1 MRRFGVKMWRSD
13 ASVRG
18 TGFTLIELLVVI
30 AIIAIL
36 AAILFPVFSRA
47 REKAR
52 QSSCGSNL
60 RQVQLAIAQYTQD
73 YDERHP
79 HTWFT
84 TFPTNSPSAWTDY
97 PGGYQWEEAVLPYV
111 KNDQL
116 FVCPSASAIRYVP
129 DTTPG
134 QVDTTPAPWPNPNY
148 PFPRGGYAGNVAYWG
163 GLCATGIV
171 ANHPFGFRS
180 LAAIDEPAG
189 TFMVWDSAASGSP
202 GRFEEGWQ
210 YGAQQPTTVNWS
222 ANPPNLAPTGV
233 VGGRHT
239 EGANFGYVDGHMK
252 WNALSKLLTISTVN
266 GCTLP
271 PFTIQAD

>member
-1 MRRFGVKMWRSD
+1 MMRRKIWRSD

-36 AAILFPVFSRA
+36 AAILFPVFSRV

-60 RQVQLAIAQYTQD
+60 RQVQLAIAQYAQD
-73 YDERHP
+73 YDELHP

-84 TFPTNSPSAWTDY
+84 ANGLWNDW
-97 PGGYQWEEAVLPYV
+97 PGGYPWEEAVLPYV

-129 DTTPG
+129 DTNLAG
-134 QVDTTPAPWPNPNY
+134 VDNP
-148 PFPRGGYAGNVAYWG
+148 PPPRGGYAGSVAYLG
-163 GLCATGIV
+163 GYCAPLIV

-180 LAAIDEPAG
+180 LAAIAEPAG

-202 GRFEEGWQ
+202 GHFEEGW
-210 YGAQQPTTVNWS
+210 YDGTGQPTTVNWS
-222 ANPPNLAPTGV
+222 ANPPRLEPPPWGV
-233 VGGRHT
+233 VGGRHI
-239 EGANFGYVDGHMK
+239 EGANFSYVDGHMK
-252 WNALSKLLTISTVN
+252 WNQLSKLLTKSTVN

-271 PFTIQAD
+271 PFTIEAD

>member
-1 MRRFGVKMWRSD
+1 MMRRFGVKMWRSD

-60 RQVQLAIAQYTQD
+60 RQVQLAIAQYAQD

-79 HTWFT
+79 TTWFGDANG
-84 TFPTNSPSAWTDY
+84 PY
-97 PGGYQWEEAVLPYV
+97 PGYYQWEEAVLPYV

-129 DTTPG
+129 DTTPAR
-134 QVDTTPAPWPNPNY
+134 VDTTPAPWPDPNY
-148 PFPRGGYAGNVAYWG
+148 PFPRGGYAGNVAYWDG
-163 GLCATGIV
+163 RCATGIV

-189 TFMVWDSAASGSP
+189 TFMLWDSAASGSP

-210 YGAQQPTTVNWS
+210 FGAQQPNTVNWS
-222 ANPPNLAPTGV
+222 ANPPRLERPGV
-233 VGGRHT
+233 TTAVGGRHM
-239 EGANFGYVDGHMK
+239 EGANFSYVDGHMK
-252 WNALSKLLTISTVN
+252 WNQLSRLLTISTVN

>member
-1 MRRFGVKMWRSD
+1 MMRRSALKTRFSD
-13 ASVRG
+13 AFVRG

-60 RQVQLAIAQYTQD
+60 RQVQLAIAQYAQD

-79 HTWFT
+79 TTWFVQRSGE
-84 TFPTNSPSAWTDY
+84 PW
-97 PGGYQWEEAVLPYV
+97 PGSYQWQEAVLPYV
-111 KNDQL
+111 KNNQL
-116 FVCPSASAIRYVP
+116 FVCPSASAITYVP
-129 DTTPG
+129 D
-134 QVDTTPAPWPNPNY
+134 PNPHLVD
-148 PFPRGGYAGNVAYWG
+148 PLPPRGGYAGNVTYWG
-163 GLCATGIV
+163 GLCATGIP

-180 LAAIDEPAG
+180 LAAIDEPAT
-189 TFMVWDSAASGSP
+189 TFMVWDSAASGPP

-210 YGAQQPTTVNWS
+210 FGAQQPDTYNPNT
-222 ANPPNLAPTGV
+222 NPPRLERTGV
-233 VGGRHT
+233 TNAVGGRHM
-239 EGANFGYVDGHMK
+239 EGANFSYVDGHMK
-252 WNALSKLLTISTVN
+252 WNGLPSLLRISTVN
-266 GCTLP
+266 NCTLP

>member
-1 MRRFGVKMWRSD
+1 MMRRKMWRSD

-84 TFPTNSPSAWTDY
+84 ANGLWNDW

-111 KNDQL
+111 KNNQL
-116 FVCPSASAIRYVP
+116 FVCPSASNIRYVP
-129 DTTPG
+129 DTTPN
-134 QVDTTPAPWPNPNY
+134 QVDTPPYPDPNY
-148 PFPRGGYAGNVAYWG
+148 PFPRGGYAGNEAYWV
-163 GLCATGIV
+163 GLCAAGIV
-171 ANHPFGFRS
+171 ANHPFWFRS
-180 LAAIDEPAG
+180 LAAVVEPAT
-189 TFMVWDSAASGSP
+189 TFMVWDSAESGLP
-202 GRFEEGWQ
+202 GRFGEGWQ
-210 YGAQQPTTVNWS
+210 DGTQQPTTVNWS
-222 ANPPNLAPTGV
+222 ANPPRLEPPSWGV
-233 VGGRHT
+233 VGGRHI
-239 EGANFGYVDGHMK
+239 EGANFSYVDGHMK
-252 WNALSKLLTISTVN
+252 WNQLSKLLTISTVN

-271 PFTIQAD
+271 PFTIEAD

>member
-1 MRRFGVKMWRSD
+1 MRKFGVKGRHGPSI
-13 ASVRG
+13 VRG

-52 QSSCGSNL
+52 QGSCGSDL
-60 RQVQLAIAQYTQD
+60 RQIQIAIAQYAQD

-84 TFPTNSPSAWTDY
+84 ISNWSDY

-111 KNDQL
+111 KNYQL
-116 FVCPSASAIRYVP
+116 FVCPSASSLVYTP
-129 DTTPG
+129 D
-134 QVDTTPAPWPNPNY
+134 PNPAVVDN
-148 PFPRGGYAGNVAYWG
+148 PMPPRGGYAGSSAYWG
-163 GLCATGIV
+163 GQCAQGIP

-180 LAAIDEPAG
+180 LAQIADPAG
-189 TFMVWDSAASGSP
+189 TFMVWDSAASALP

-210 YGAQQPTTVNWS
+210 YGNAQPTTVNTAS
-222 ANPPNLAPTGV
+222 NPPMLAPTNV

-239 EGANFGYVDGHMK
+239 EGANFSYVDGHMK

-266 GCTLP
+266 NCSLP
-271 PFTIQAD
+271 PFTIEQD

>member
-1 MRRFGVKMWRSD
+1 MMRRFGVKIWRSD

-36 AAILFPVFSRA
+36 AAILFPVFSRV

-52 QSSCGSNL
+52 QISCGSNL
-60 RQVQLAIAQYTQD
+60 RQVQLAIAQYAQD

-79 HTWFT
+79 TTWFGDA
-84 TFPTNSPSAWTDY
+84 NASSPGY
-97 PGGYQWEEAVLPYV
+97 YQWQEAVLPYV

-129 DTTPG
+129 DTNPLG
-134 QVDTTPAPWPNPNY
+134 VDDPLP
-148 PFPRGGYAGNVAYWG
+148 PRGGYAGNNAYWS
-163 GLCATGIV
+163 GLCDTGIV
-171 ANHPFGFRS
+171 ANNPFGFRF
-180 LAAIDEPAG
+180 LAAIDEPAT

-202 GRFEEGWQ
+202 GRFQEGWRD
-210 YGAQQPTTVNWS
+210 GAAQPTTVNWS
-222 ANPPNLAPTGV
+222 ANPPRLAPTGV
-233 VGGRHT
+233 VGGRHI
-239 EGANFGYVDGHMK
+239 EGANFSYVDGHMK
-252 WNALSKLLTISTVN
+252 WNQLSKLLTKSTVN

-271 PFTIQAD
+271 PFTIEAD

>member
-1 MRRFGVKMWRSD
+1 MMRRKMWRSD

-36 AAILFPVFSRA
+36 AAILFPVFSSA

-60 RQVQLAIAQYTQD
+60 RQVQLAIAQYAQD
-73 YDERHP
+73 YDEQHP
-79 HTWFT
+79 HTYFG
-84 TFPTNSPSAWTDY
+84 PA
-97 PGGYQWEEAVLPYV
+97 PGYYQWEEAVLPYV

-129 DTTPG
+129 DTTPA
-134 QVDTTPAPWPNPNY
+134 QVDSNWSNPNY
-148 PFPRGGYAGNVAYWG
+148 PFPRGGYAGNVAYWDG
-163 GLCATGIV
+163 RCAAGIV

-189 TFMVWDSAASGSP
+189 TFMFWDSAASGLP
-202 GRFEEGWQ
+202 GRFDEGWQ
-210 YGAQQPTTVNWS
+210 DGAQQPTTVNRS

-233 VGGRHT
+233 VGGRHI
-239 EGANFGYVDGHMK
+239 EGANFSYVDGHMK
-252 WNALSKLLTISTVN
+252 WNQLSRLLTRSTVN

-271 PFTIQAD
+271 PFTIEAD

>member
-1 MRRFGVKMWRSD
+1 MMRRFDVKMWRSD

-60 RQVQLAIAQYTQD
+60 RQVQLAIAQYAQD

-84 TFPTNSPSAWTDY
+84 ANGQWDDW

-129 DTTPG
+129 DTNLAG
-134 QVDTTPAPWPNPNY
+134 VDNPL
-148 PFPRGGYAGNVAYWG
+148 PPRGGYAGNVAYWDG
-163 GLCATGIV
+163 RCAAGIV

-202 GRFEEGWQ
+202 GRFEEGWRD
-210 YGAQQPTTVNWS
+210 GTQQPDTVNWS
-222 ANPPNLAPTGV
+222 ANPPRLERPGV
-233 VGGRHT
+233 TSAVGGRHT
-239 EGANFGYVDGHMK
+239 EGANFSYVDGHMK
-252 WNALSKLLTISTVN
+252 WNQLSKLLTISTVN

>member
-1 MRRFGVKMWRSD
+1 MMRRKMWRSD

-36 AAILFPVFSRA
+36 AAILFPVFARV

-79 HTWFT
+79 ATWFG
-84 TFPTNSPSAWTDY
+84 PQWDAY
-97 PGGYQWEEAVLPYV
+97 PGYYQWEEAVLPYV

-129 DTTPG
+129 DTTPN
-134 QVDTTPAPWPNPNY
+134 QVDTPSYPDPDY
-148 PFPRGGYAGNVAYWG
+148 PFPRGGYAGNVAYWST
-163 GLCATGIV
+163 LCTTGIV

-180 LAAIDEPAG
+180 LGAIADPAG
-189 TFMVWDSAASGSP
+189 TFMVWDSAESELP
-202 GRFEEGWQ
+202 GKFDEGWEDSSD
-210 YGAQQPTTVNWS
+210 QPTTVNWS
-222 ANPPNLAPTGV
+222 ANPPRLSPDRSRRWSPY
-233 VGGRHT
+233 GRGQLQLCGRAYEVERLVQVAHQK
-239 EGANFGYVDGHMK
+239 H
-252 WNALSKLLTISTVN
+252 
-266 GCTLP
+266 
-271 PFTIQAD
+271 

>member
-1 MRRFGVKMWRSD
+1 MMRRKMWRSD

-60 RQVQLAIAQYTQD
+60 RQVQLAIAQYAQD

-79 HTWFT
+79 TTWFT
-84 TFPTNSPSAWTDY
+84 TNLQQWNDW
-97 PGGYQWEEAVLPYV
+97 PGVYQWEEAVLPYV

-129 DTTPG
+129 DTNLAG
-134 QVDTTPAPWPNPNY
+134 VDDPPP
-148 PFPRGGYAGNVAYWG
+148 PRGGYAGNTAYSRGSCVAG
-163 GLCATGIV
+163 TP
-171 ANHPFGFRS
+171 ANHPFGFRF
-180 LAAIDEPAG
+180 LAAIAEPAG

-210 YGAQQPTTVNWS
+210 DGAQQPTTVNWS
-222 ANPPNLAPTGV
+222 ANPPRLEPPSWGV

-239 EGANFGYVDGHMK
+239 EGANFSYVDGHMK
-252 WNALSKLLTISTVN
+252 WNALPKLLTKSTN
-266 GCTLP
+266 DCTLP

>member
-1 MRRFGVKMWRSD
+1 MEMVRRK
-13 ASVRG
+13 A
-18 TGFTLIELLVVI
+18 FTLIELLVVI

-60 RQVQLAIAQYTQD
+60 RQVQLAIAQYAQD

-79 HTWFT
+79 NTWFGDANGP
-84 TFPTNSPSAWTDY
+84 FPGY
-97 PGGYQWEEAVLPYV
+97 YQWEEAVLPYV

-129 DTTPG
+129 DTTPA
-134 QVDTTPAPWPNPNY
+134 QVDSNWSNSNY
-148 PFPRGGYAGNVAYWG
+148 PFPRGGYAGSLAYWS

-189 TFMVWDSAASGSP
+189 TFMVWDSAASGLP
-202 GRFEEGWQ
+202 GRFDEGWQ
-210 YGAQQPTTVNWS
+210 DGAQQPTTVNWS
-222 ANPPNLAPTGV
+222 ANPPRLEPPSGGV

-239 EGANFGYVDGHMK
+239 EGANFSYVDGHMK
-252 WNALSKLLTISTVN
+252 WNALSKLLTKSTVN
-266 GCTLP
+266 NCTLP

>member
-1 MRRFGVKMWRSD
+1 MMRRSALKTRFSD
-13 ASVRG
+13 AFVRG

-60 RQVQLAIAQYTQD
+60 RQIQLAIAQYAQD

-79 HTWFT
+79 ATWFVQRSGET
-84 TFPTNSPSAWTDY
+84 W
-97 PGGYQWEEAVLPYV
+97 PGSYQWQEAALPYV
-111 KNDQL
+111 KNQQL
-116 FVCPSASAIRYVP
+116 FVCPSASNLVYVP
-129 DTTPG
+129 DARPELN
-134 QVDTTPAPWPNPNY
+134 DNPWPFTTY
-148 PFPRGGYAGNVAYWG
+148 PRGGYAGNVAYWT
-163 GLCATGIV
+163 GLCAAGIP

-189 TFMVWDSAASGSP
+189 TFMIWDALPAGANS
-202 GRFEEGWQ
+202 GRFEEGWAD
-210 YGAQQPTTVNWS
+210 GSANEQPQTYNPN
-222 ANPPNLAPTGV
+222 ANPPRLVSPNRQVIA
-233 VGGRHT
+233 GRHT
-239 EGANFGYVDGHMK
+239 EGANFSYVDGHVK
-252 WNALSKLLTISTVN
+252 WNGLPNLLRLSTVN

-271 PFTIQAD
+271 PFTIQQD

>member
-1 MRRFGVKMWRSD
+1 MWRSD

-60 RQVQLAIAQYTQD
+60 RQVQLAIAQYAQD
-73 YDERHP
+73 YDEQHP
-79 HTWFT
+79 HTYFG
-84 TFPTNSPSAWTDY
+84 PP
-97 PGGYQWEEAVLPYV
+97 PGYYQWEEAVLPYV

-116 FVCPSASAIRYVP
+116 FVCPSASAIRYIP
-129 DTTPG
+129 DTNLAG
-134 QVDTTPAPWPNPNY
+134 VDNPL
-148 PFPRGGYAGNVAYWG
+148 PPRGGYAGNVAYSG

-189 TFMVWDSAASGSP
+189 TFMVWDSAASDLP
-202 GRFEEGWQ
+202 GEFNEGWQ

-222 ANPPNLAPTGV
+222 ANPPRLEPPSEGV

-239 EGANFGYVDGHMK
+239 EGANFSYVDGHMK
-252 WNALSKLLTISTVN
+252 WNQLSKLLTISTVN

-271 PFTIQAD
+271 PFTIEAD

>member
-1 MRRFGVKMWRSD
+1 MMRRFGVKMWRSD

-60 RQVQLAIAQYTQD
+60 RQVQLAIAQYAQD

-79 HTWFT
+79 AIWFGDANG
-84 TFPTNSPSAWTDY
+84 PH
-97 PGGYQWEEAVLPYV
+97 PGYYQWEEAVLPYV

-129 DTTPG
+129 DTNLDRRDVPL
-134 QVDTTPAPWPNPNY
+134 P
-148 PFPRGGYAGNVAYWG
+148 PRGGYAGNVAYWG

-180 LAAIDEPAG
+180 LAAIAEPAG
-189 TFMVWDSAASGSP
+189 TFMVWDSFASSP
-202 GRFEEGWQ
+202 PGHFEEGWRD
-210 YGAQQPTTVNWS
+210 GTQQPDTVNWS
-222 ANPPNLAPTGV
+222 ANPPRLERPGV
-233 VGGRHT
+233 TAAVGGRHT
-239 EGANFGYVDGHMK
+239 EGANFSYVDGHMK
-252 WNALSKLLTISTVN
+252 WNQLSRLLTISTVN

-271 PFTIQAD
+271 PFTIEAD